1 MVLYQLDY
9 LLTYNNHADV
19 LRHYSRKRKMSYR
32 KDMEKTEKEN
42 HTRYIHPVNKV
53 T

>member
-1 MVLYQLDY
+1 
-9 LLTYNNHADV
+9 
-19 LRHYSRKRKMSYR
+19 MSYR